1 MFSFDCNE
9 NRRKVGNEHDDG
21 IPHRPHLR
29 DFEVRQ
35 EHRPSEAVGIPEKE

>member
-9 NRRKVGNEHDDG
+9 NRRKVGNEHSDG
-21 IPHRPHLR
+21 IPDRPYLR

-35 EHRPSEAVGIPEKE
+35 EREPSESVGILEKE